1 MNTGN
6 KPAVFY
12 ITDNGLVLAERL
24 RGLYPDLK
32 IFKFRSGMTAEIWN
46 EYKSFIFIMATGIA
60 VRTIAPLIKAKKT
73 DPAVVVLDE
82 KGKFSISLLSGH
94 LGGANEI
101 AEELAG
107 FLGAE
112 PVITTASDINGLTSM
127 DLWARDN
134 NLIIE
139 DPGLLPKIAGRLI
152 NEGSLKIYSDIGIDL
167 PGDFIKTDD
176 PASAD
181 VFITN
186 RNDLFNSGFPVGS
199 GGESGQPYR
208 KDCIYLRPGNL
219 VVGIGCNSGT
229 SMEEIEDAV
238 KNALDENNLAFSS
251 IHSIATIDIKAGEPG
266 LIAFSG
272 KYGLEINT
280 FTPGELNSVKGI
292 SRSEAVFRATGA
304 NAVAEP
310 AALLAAGSNALL
322 VKKRKAG
329 NTTLAIAEKRMRGTG
344 KGRIFI
350 VGTGPGSIGHITP
363 YAMKALRESD
373 VIAGY
378 GTYLDLIRELIKD
391 KEVVSTGMTR
401 ETERCRRAVEL
412 AATGRTVS
420 VVSGGDP
427 GIYAMAGLVLEIV
440 KKQSEDSRTDI
451 HIEVV
456 PGISALNACA
466 SRLGAPLMHDFAS
479 ISLSDRLTP
488 WELIEKRLD
497 AAAAA
502 DFAIVLYNPKSRGR
516 TRQINRAVE
525 IISRH
530 RLPETPVGIVKGA
543 MRENEKIIIT
553 DLGNML
559 EHDIDMQT
567 TVIIGNSN
575 TFSWNNLMITPRG
588 YESKYSI

>member
-1 MNTGN
+1 
-6 KPAVFY
+6 
-12 ITDNGLVLAERL
+12 
-24 RGLYPDLK
+24 
-32 IFKFRSGMTAEIWN
+32 
-46 EYKSFIFIMATGIA
+46 
-60 VRTIAPLIKAKKT
+60 
-73 DPAVVVLDE
+73 
-82 KGKFSISLLSGH
+82 
-94 LGGANEI
+94 
-101 AEELAG
+101 
-107 FLGAE
+107 
-112 PVITTASDINGLTSM
+112 
-127 DLWARDN
+127 
-134 NLIIE
+134 
-139 DPGLLPKIAGRLI
+139 
-152 NEGSLKIYSDIGIDL
+152 
-167 PGDFIKTDD
+167 
-176 PASAD
+176 
-181 VFITN
+181 
-186 RNDLFNSGFPVGS
+186 
-199 GGESGQPYR
+199 
-208 KDCIYLRPGNL
+208 
-219 VVGIGCNSGT
+219 
-229 SMEEIEDAV
+229 
-238 KNALDENNLAFSS
+238 
-251 IHSIATIDIKAGEPG
+251 
-266 LIAFSG
+266 
-272 KYGLEINT
+272 
-280 FTPGELNSVKGI
+280 
-292 SRSEAVFRATGA
+292 
-304 NAVAEP
+304 
-310 AALLAAGSNALL
+310 
-322 VKKRKAG
+322 
-329 NTTLAIAEKRMRGTG
+329 MRGTG

-575 TFSWNNLMITPRG
+575 TFSWNSLMITPRG

>member
-60 VRTIAPLIKAKKT
+60 VRTIAPLIKDKKT

-199 GGESGQPYR
+199 SGESGQPYR

-229 SMEEIEDAV
+229 SMDEIEDAV
-238 KNALDENNLAFSS
+238 KKALDENNLSFSY

-322 VKKRKAG
+322 VKS
-329 NTTLAIAEKRMRGTG
+329 
-344 KGRIFI
+344 GR
-350 VGTGPGSIGHITP
+350 
-363 YAMKALRESD
+363 RE
-373 VIAGY
+373 IQHW
-378 GTYLDLIRELIKD
+378 R
-391 KEVVSTGMTR
+391 
-401 ETERCRRAVEL
+401 
-412 AATGRTVS
+412 
-420 VVSGGDP
+420 
-427 GIYAMAGLVLEIV
+427 
-440 KKQSEDSRTDI
+440 
-451 HIEVV
+451 
-456 PGISALNACA
+456 
-466 SRLGAPLMHDFAS
+466 
-479 ISLSDRLTP
+479 
-488 WELIEKRLD
+488 
-497 AAAAA
+497 
-502 DFAIVLYNPKSRGR
+502 
-516 TRQINRAVE
+516 
-525 IISRH
+525 
-530 RLPETPVGIVKGA
+530 
-543 MRENEKIIIT
+543 
-553 DLGNML
+553 
-559 EHDIDMQT
+559 
-567 TVIIGNSN
+567 
-575 TFSWNNLMITPRG
+575 
-588 YESKYSI
+588 